1 MASKKSFSDIRATI
15 LRPAMTSQFMAY
27 IDFPQTVKTYLSN
40 RGLTNP
46 QGSVL
51 TGGLNLACTEA
62 SLPGSSLATLE
73 LTGDRTGVTER
84 HVHRRM
90 FDERIDLTFYVDAAE
105 YLPIRAFEFWKE
117 YIVSGNSGDNSS
129 STGIPLSAANYY
141 HRMKYPDSYITGA
154 KDNGGGLRIV
164 KFERDFDGSFRGN
177 TGVVGGTGNGITY
190 NFVRV
195 FPIAVA
201 SMPVSYEASSLLKCT
216 VSLSYVRYFLEG
228 ALGDSDSTTS
238 SSSQVSTTPALI
250 RQEIIRNETIGNTA
264 GPGTKFVNTDS
275 ASGFR
280 PINEGPLLKA
290 DGTPAYDSSGNV
302 R

>member
-1 MASKKSFSDIRATI
+1 MASKKSFSDIRASI

-27 IDFPQTVKTYLSN
+27 IDFPKSVESYLKNEQRLS
-40 RGLTNP
+40 NP

-73 LTGDRTGVTER
+73 LTGDHTGVTER

-117 YIVSGNSGDNSS
+117 YIVSGNSGDNSPSPS
-129 STGIPLSAANYY
+129 SLSAADYY

-164 KFERDFDGSFRGN
+164 KFERDFDGSFKGN
-177 TGVVGGTGNGITY
+177 SGVINGTGNGITY

-201 SMPVSYEASSLLKCT
+201 SMPVSYDASSLLKCT

-228 ALGDSDSTTS
+228 TLGDSDSTTS
-238 SSSQVSTTPALI
+238 SSPQANTTPPQKQ
-250 RQEIIRNETIGNTA
+250 QEANRNATFGNTA
-264 GPGTKFVNTDS
+264 GPGTKFGERDS
-275 ASGFR
+275 ATGALMDGRSD
-280 PINEGPLLKA
+280 GPLLTA
-290 DGTPAYDSSGNV
+290 RQAAGLDPI
-302 R
+302 

>member
-1 MASKKSFSDIRATI
+1 MPNRKSLSDIRASI

-27 IDFPQTVKTYLSN
+27 IDFPETVKTYLSN
-40 RGLTNP
+40 VKGLKNP
-46 QGSVL
+46 QGTVL

-73 LTGDRTGVTER
+73 LTGDHTGVTER

-117 YIVSGNSGDNSS
+117 YIVSGNSGDNSPSPS
-129 STGIPLSAANYY
+129 SLSAADYY
-141 HRMKYPDSYITGA
+141 HRMKYPDSYITGG
-154 KDNGGGLRIV
+154 KDNGVGLRIV
-164 KFERDFDGSFRGN
+164 KFERDFDGSFKGN
-177 TGVVGGTGNGITY
+177 SGVINGTGNGITY

-201 SMPVSYEASSLLKCT
+201 SMPVSYDASSLLKCT

-228 ALGDSDSTTS
+228 TLGDSDSTTS
-238 SSSQVSTTPALI
+238 SSPQVSTTPALI
-250 RQEIIRNETIGNTA
+250 KQEIDRNATFGNTA
-264 GPGTKFVNTDS
+264 GPGTKFGERDS
-275 ASGFR
+275 ATGALMNGRSD
-280 PINEGPLLKA
+280 GPLLTARQA
-290 DGTPAYDSSGNV
+290 DGLDPI
-302 R
+302 